1 MVAIGEVGL
10 AGELRA
16 VPQVEKRLQE
26 AARLGFRRAVVPRQ
40 GAPEHAPDGLEAVEA
55 DSVAEALA
63 RLVT

>member
-1 MVAIGEVGL
+1 
-10 AGELRA
+10 
-16 VPQVEKRLQE
+16 
-26 AARLGFRRAVVPRQ
+26 VPRH